1 MSEVLQANIFFV
13 ITSIAV
19 VIFTIL
25 VCVALYQVIKI
36 LMSARR
42 VMNRIESGTEAIVLE
57 ATKIKENLTHGGFF
71 KNILRSIFAIR
82 DSQKPKARRRK
93 DVTSEETEVDEI

>member
-1 MSEVLQANIFFV
+1 MSEILQTNIFFV

-36 LMSARR
+36 LVSARR
-42 VMNRIESGTEAIVLE
+42 VMDRIESGTEAIAIE
-57 ATKIKENLTHGGFF
+57 AGKIKENLTNGGFF
-71 KNILRSIFAIR
+71 KNILKSIFAMH
-82 DSQKPKARRRK
+82 STATKKSRRK
-93 DVTSEETEVDEI
+93 KSALEDDE